1 MRSGR
6 RLAASVLALSVVA
19 GLTTACSDEDERPAV
34 RSAAA
39 AFLTAWSDGAL
50 DKAAASTDTPA
61 AANPFLAEVTESLAV
76 TKIRA
81 EAGRVPQ
88 PTDGRAR
95 VPYTMTLTLRGLG
108 DWSYT
113 ATLPMQRVGDG
124 DTSRWVVRWSPAV
137 VHPKLTAETRFGR
150 SRSLPARAAILDRD
164 GQALMTERP
173 VVDIGI
179 EPRRLT
185 APQRAYRALA
195 DLDVDPAKLEARV
208 RAAKPDH
215 FVPAITLRR
224 EQFAKDEDALRA
236 IPGLVFRDETRT
248 LAPTPTYGRAVLGSV
263 REATAETLAKA
274 GPLAAATDYLGASGL
289 QLAFQ
294 DELAGRPSGEV
305 HLLNRATTEVVE
317 VLHSFDGVEGTPLR
331 TTLDRDLQAAAERA
345 LAGATKPAALVAV
358 RPSTGEVLAAAN
370 APADSAFDRALVG
383 QYPPGSTFKVV
394 SASALFRDGL
404 KPNDVVA
411 CPPSVTVD
419 GKRFKNY
426 DDLGS
431 LGRVPF
437 SRDFAM
443 SCNTAFIN
451 ATQRLEPD
459 AISQTAA
466 LFGIGAEWDLG
477 VGSFSGSVPA
487 AESDVDKA
495 ASAIGQGK
503 VLMSPLAMAVVAA
516 AIQSGTPRSPSL
528 VSQGEAGNKLEPLP
542 KDVARH
548 GALAHAGHRQR
559 RHGQGAGPAGDAGRC
574 QDRDG
579 GVRHRVAT
587 AHPCLDGRL
596 PRRPGVRRPRRGRPV
611 GQQDGGADRQEV
623 PPVGDLTSDPA
634 TQQVAAQSAPQHAGR
649 GPRALGQ
656 QPAGHTSWLGP
667 SAPSTRRTG
676 CSPRAAA
683 ARSST
688 SSRRPETNSGCVP
701 TVAAR
706 TQGRPSR
713 SAVASASVSRS

>member
-1 MRSGR
+1 MGAVSRSGVVGQDEPLIRPRKGRYDVRGGR
-6 RLAASVLALSVVA
+6 RLAASVLSLVLVA
-19 GLTTACSDEDERPAV
+19 GLTSACSDDDERPAV
-34 RSAAA
+34 KAAAA
-39 AFLTAWSDGAL
+39 AFLTAWSAGDL
-50 DKAAASTDTPA
+50 DKAAARTDTPA
-61 AANPFLAEVTESLAV
+61 AANPLLAEVTESLAV

-95 VPYTMTLTLRGLG
+95 VPYAVTFTLRGLG

-113 ATLPMQRVGDG
+113 AALPMRRVDG
-124 DTSRWVVRWSPAV
+124 GGAGRWVVRWSPAV
-137 VHPKLTAETRFGR
+137 VHPELTAETRFGR
-150 SRSLPARAAILDRD
+150 SRSLPPRAAILDRD

-185 APQRAYRALA
+185 APQRTYRALA
-195 DLDVDPAKLEARV
+195 DLGVDPVKLAARV
-208 RAAKPDH
+208 KTAKPDH

-236 IPGLVFRDETRT
+236 VPGLVFRDETRT
-248 LAPTPTYGRAVLGSV
+248 LAPTPTFGRAVLGSV
-263 REATAETLAKA
+263 RVATAETLAKA

-294 DELAGRPSGEV
+294 GELAGRPSGEV
-305 HLLNRATTEVVE
+305 RLVNRATSDVVE
-317 VLHSFDGVEGTPLR
+317 VLHSFDGVEGTPVR
-331 TTLDRDLQAAAERA
+331 TKLDRDLQATAERA

-383 QYPPGSTFKVV
+383 EYPPGSTFKVV
-394 SASALFRDGL
+394 SAAALFRGGL

-419 GKRFKNY
+419 GKRFENY

-459 AISQTAA
+459 AISQMAA
-466 LFGIGAEWDLG
+466 LFGIGAQWDLG
-477 VGSFSGSVPA
+477 VGSFSGSVPP

-516 AIQSGTPRSPSL
+516 AIQSGTPRAPSL
-528 VSQGEAGNKLEPLP
+528 VSTGEDSKVLEPLP
-542 KDVARH
+542 NDVAGTVRSLMQDTVNGGTARVLDLP
-548 GALAHAGHRQR
+548 GAQVGAKTGTAEYGTESPPRTHAWMLGFRGDLAFAVLVED
-559 RHGQGAGPAGDAGRC
+559 GQSGSKTAGPIARKFL
-574 QDRDG
+574 Q
-579 GVRHRVAT
+579 AT
-587 AHPCLDGRL
+587 
-596 PRRPGVRRPRRGRPV
+596 
-611 GQQDGGADRQEV
+611 
-623 PPVGDLTSDPA
+623 T
-634 TQQVAAQSAPQHAGR
+634 
-649 GPRALGQ
+649 
-656 QPAGHTSWLGP
+656 
-667 SAPSTRRTG
+667 
-676 CSPRAAA
+676 
-683 ARSST
+683 
-688 SSRRPETNSGCVP
+688 
-701 TVAAR
+701 
-706 TQGRPSR
+706 
-713 SAVASASVSRS
+713 

>member
-6 RLAASVLALSVVA
+6 RLAASVLALSVAA
-19 GLTTACSDEDERPAV
+19 GVTTSCSDEDERPAV
-34 RSAAA
+34 TAAAA
-39 AFLTAWSDGAL
+39 AFLSAWSAGDL
-50 DKAAASTDTPA
+50 DKAAARTDTPA

-76 TKIRA
+76 TKLRA
-81 EAGRVPQ
+81 EPGRVPE
-88 PTDGRAR
+88 PTEGRTQ
-95 VPYTMTLTLRGLG
+95 VPYTVTLTLRGLG

-113 ATLPMQRVGDG
+113 AALPMRRVDDG
-124 DTSRWVVRWSPAV
+124 DASRWVVQWSPAV
-137 VHPKLTAETRFGR
+137 VHPKLTAQTRFGR
-150 SRSLPARAAILDRD
+150 SRSLPPRAAILDRD

-195 DLDVDPAKLEARV
+195 DLGVDPARLAARV
-208 RAAKPDH
+208 KAAKPDH

-224 EQFAKDEDALRA
+224 EQFAEDEDVLRA
-236 IPGLVFRDETRT
+236 IPGLVFHDETRT
-248 LAPTPTYGRAVLGSV
+248 LAPTPTFGRAVLGSV
-263 REATAETLAKA
+263 RQATAETLAKA

-294 DELAGRPSGEV
+294 DELAGRPSGDV
-305 HLLNRATTEVVE
+305 RLVNRATSDVVE
-317 VLHSFDGVEGTPLR
+317 VLHGFDGADGTPVR
-331 TTLDRDLQAAAERA
+331 TTLDRTLQTKAERA
-345 LAGATKPAALVAV
+345 LVGATKPAALVAV

-370 APADSAFDRALVG
+370 APADSAFDRALLG

-394 SASALFRDGL
+394 SASALFSDGL
-404 KPNDVVA
+404 RPSEVVA
-411 CPPSVTVD
+411 CPATVTVD

-426 DDLGS
+426 DDLGA

-443 SCNTAFIN
+443 SCNTAFIT

-528 VSQGEAGNKLEPLP
+528 VAQDEVSELDPLP
-542 KDVARH
+542 DDVASTVRSLMQDTVNGGTAKVLDLPGTQV
-548 GALAHAGHRQR
+548 GAKTGTAEYGTESPPRTHAWMVGFRGDLAFAVLVED
-559 RHGQGAGPAGDAGRC
+559 GQSGSTTAGPIARKFLQA
-574 QDRDG
+574 
-579 GVRHRVAT
+579 AT
-587 AHPCLDGRL
+587 
-596 PRRPGVRRPRRGRPV
+596 
-611 GQQDGGADRQEV
+611 
-623 PPVGDLTSDPA
+623 
-634 TQQVAAQSAPQHAGR
+634 
-649 GPRALGQ
+649 
-656 QPAGHTSWLGP
+656 
-667 SAPSTRRTG
+667 
-676 CSPRAAA
+676 
-683 ARSST
+683 
-688 SSRRPETNSGCVP
+688 
-701 TVAAR
+701 
-706 TQGRPSR
+706 
-713 SAVASASVSRS
+713 

>member
-1 MRSGR
+1 MGSITQVTPLVPWASAPSSPRKPSPGRAARICSTMSRSAAWSISVTMSVALDLVAVISSTPGGRRSRSRSAASRAARWAISSSSAVSVGMVHSPGRWAIGQDEPLIRPQKGRYDVGSGR
-6 RLAASVLALSVVA
+6 RLAASVLALSVAA
-19 GLTTACSDEDERPAV
+19 GVTTACSDEDERPAV
-34 RSAAA
+34 KAAAA
-39 AFLTAWSDGAL
+39 AFLTAWSDGDL
-50 DKAAASTDTPA
+50 DKAAARTATPA

-76 TKIRA
+76 TKVRA
-81 EAGRVPQ
+81 EAGPVPQ
-88 PTDGRAR
+88 PADGKAR
-95 VPYTMTLTLRGLG
+95 VPYTIALTVRGLG
-108 DWSYT
+108 DWTYT
-113 ATLPMQRVGDG
+113 AGLPMRQVGDG

-137 VHPKLTAETRFGR
+137 VHPKLTAETKFGR
-150 SRSLPARAAILDRD
+150 SRSLPPRAAILDRD

-185 APQRAYRALA
+185 APQRAYEALA
-195 DLDVDPAKLEARV
+195 DLGVDPAKLEARV
-208 RAAKPDH
+208 KATKPDH

-236 IPGLVFRDETRT
+236 IAGLVFRDETRT
-248 LAPTPTYGRAVLGSV
+248 LAPTPTFGRAVLGSV

-305 HLLNRATTEVVE
+305 RLLNRATSEVVE
-317 VLHSFDGVEGTPLR
+317 VLHIFDGVEGTPLR
-331 TTLDRDLQAAAERA
+331 TTLDRRLQAAAERA
-345 LAGATKPAALVAV
+345 LGGATKPAALVAV

-404 KPNDVVA
+404 RPSDVVA
-411 CPPSVTVD
+411 CPQTVTVD

-426 DDLGS
+426 DDLGA

-443 SCNTAFIN
+443 SCNTAFID
-451 ATQRLEPD
+451 ATQQLDAD

-487 AESDVDKA
+487 PESDVEKA

-516 AIQSGTPRSPSL
+516 AIQSGTPRSP
-528 VSQGEAGNKLEPLP
+528 
-542 KDVARH
+542 
-548 GALAHAGHRQR
+548 
-559 RHGQGAGPAGDAGRC
+559 
-574 QDRDG
+574 
-579 GVRHRVAT
+579 
-587 AHPCLDGRL
+587 
-596 PRRPGVRRPRRGRPV
+596 
-611 GQQDGGADRQEV
+611 
-623 PPVGDLTSDPA
+623 
-634 TQQVAAQSAPQHAGR
+634 
-649 GPRALGQ
+649 
-656 QPAGHTSWLGP
+656 
-667 SAPSTRRTG
+667 
-676 CSPRAAA
+676 
-683 ARSST
+683 
-688 SSRRPETNSGCVP
+688 
-701 TVAAR
+701 
-706 TQGRPSR
+706 
-713 SAVASASVSRS
+713 